1 MTAIGQTAAV
11 LGNPAFLFTFAVIQA
26 GVLLVMIRYLDLYD
40 RQPLGFVAL
49 VAVWGATGAAAISVI
64 GNGFVKGLLSGDVRV
79 VFGDAIA
86 APLVEEAAKGLAL
99 LAAVGPVRALA
110 RRAGISLFEGVGAG
124 VVYGAAVGIGFG
136 FTEDVAF
143 LVDTA
148 RTQGIEAGFQ
158 TFIYRRD
165 FFGPAIL
172 HHALFTA
179 ALGAGLGVAMWT
191 SRRALKVVLPMAGFV
206 VAVLMHAVNNGLV
219 ELVVVIKHGV
229 RVASIWVT
237 APSLAPTAQRTADRL
252 TAVMRVIDFLYLSMF
267 LAVIALWTL
276 RQRRIIQEELA
287 EEVDLG
293 LITSKDHAQM
303 FDVAQRSAGQWRLLR
318 TGQLERL
325 RHERRLRRELA
336 QLGLLKWRTRRFGGS
351 SARLQ
356 RARRQ
361 IATLST
367 YEIAAFEAPVPAT
380 PLIGR
385 DHEVAEIVGLL
396 ARPDVRA
403 VTLTGPGG
411 TGKTRL
417 AIEAASAQRDRFSG
431 GVYFIE
437 LAAVSDP
444 ELVPSVIAHVL
455 GVQPAPGES
464 VVDALGEHLRD
475 KHVLLVL
482 DNFEQVIDAAPAVA
496 RMLTAAGRAKLLVTS
511 RQPLRIAGE
520 HEAPVP
526 PLLLPDPDAGI
537 DSLADNAAV
546 ALFVGRARAVDPGF
560 DLSAANAAAVARICI
575 ALDGLPLAIELAA
588 ARMNVL
594 APEAILERLGRP
606 LHVLTAGGRD
616 ADARHRTLRGA
627 IDWSYDLLDPAEQTL
642 FARLGVFVDGADL
655 AAVEK
660 VCLDRDDAADTV
672 LDTLSS
678 LLDKSLVRRG
688 DGAGAEPRFGMLA
701 TIREYAVDRLNAS
714 GELAA
719 QRERHARYVAELAER
734 AEEHIHGPDQALWM
748 ARLDQEVGN
757 FRAALYWCEVTGEIE
772 LGLRLVGALPR
783 FWSVRGLTDPPRW
796 LASALEGGQVVA
808 APVRAKALFAA
819 GYAALDHGDFVRAE
833 EHFAASRDAYR
844 QLDQPTAAAA
854 CSAQLGVLLMARGE
868 HERAVALAEEN
879 LAVARGLNDR
889 RVESLA
895 LSTLADGATRAGNL
909 DRASDLY
916 EQSLALQRQL
926 GDRRTI
932 GAELLNLG
940 RVELL
945 RGKHGRAHAVLEEG
959 LETAREVGDTWSISV
974 GLASL
979 GRLALATG
987 RHAEGAEL
995 LGQALELAVQRGGQ
1009 RVAAECLAALADAAR
1024 SDAPTR
1030 AVRLLA
1036 SAEAL
1041 RRAAGVSLSP
1051 VELALT
1057 PEALDDLRQALGED
1071 EFGRH
1076 WEAGLALPIGDGVAY
1091 ALSGTS
1097 KGQAKGGAFDRG

>member
-1 MTAIGQTAAV
+1 VAV
-11 LGNPAFLFTFAVIQA
+11 LGNPAFLFTYAVIQA
-26 GVLLVMIRYLDLYD
+26 GVLLILIRYLDLYD
-40 RQPLGFVAL
+40 RQPLGFVTL

-64 GNGFVKGLLSGDVRV
+64 GNGFVRGLLHGDVRV

-148 RTQGIEAGFQ
+148 RIQGIEAGLQ
-158 TFIYRRD
+158 TFVYRRD

-179 ALGAGLGVAMWT
+179 AFGAGLGVAMWT

-206 VAVLMHAVNNGLV
+206 LAVLMHAVNNGLV
-219 ELVVVIKHGV
+219 ELVVVIAHGV
-229 RVASIWVT
+229 RVAAIWVS
-237 APSLAPTAQRTADRL
+237 APSAAPAAQSTADRL
-252 TAVMRVIDFLYLSMF
+252 TALMRAIDFLYLSMF
-267 LAVIALWTL
+267 LAVVGLWTR
-276 RQRRIIQEELA
+276 RQRRIIEEELA

-293 LITSKDHAQM
+293 LITPKDHAQM
-303 FDVAQRSAGQWRLLR
+303 FDVPQRAAGEWGLLR

-325 RHERRLRRELA
+325 RHERRLRSELA

-351 SARLQ
+351 SARLH

-367 YEIAAFEAPVPAT
+367 YEVAAFEAPVPAT

-385 DHEVAEIVGLL
+385 DHEVEEIVGLL
-396 ARPDVRA
+396 VRPDVRA

-417 AIEAASAQRDRFSG
+417 AIEAASDQRDRFSG
-431 GVYFIE
+431 GVYFVE
-437 LAAVSDP
+437 LAGVSDP
-444 ELVPSVIAHVL
+444 ELVPSAIARVL

-482 DNFEQVIDAAPAVA
+482 DNFEQVVDAAPAVA
-496 RMLTAAGRAKLLVTS
+496 RMLTAAARAKLLVTS

-526 PLLLPDPDAGI
+526 PLSLPDPDADA

-546 ALFVGRARAVDPGF
+546 ALFVDRARAVDPGF
-560 DLSAANAAAVARICI
+560 ELSAATAAAVARICT

-606 LHVLTAGGRD
+606 LQVLTAGVRD
-616 ADARHRTLRGA
+616 ADARHQTLRGTM
-627 IDWSYDLLDPAEQTL
+627 DWSFDLLDRREQVL

-655 AAVEK
+655 EAVEQ
-660 VCLDRDDAADTV
+660 VCLDGDDAADTV
-672 LDTLSS
+672 LDTLGS

-688 DGAGAEPRFGMLA
+688 GGAGGQPRFGMLG
-701 TIREYAVDRLNAS
+701 TVREYAVDRLVAS

-719 QRERHARYVAELAER
+719 LRRRHACYAAELAER
-734 AEEHIHGPDQALWM
+734 AEEHVHGPDQARWI

-757 FRAALYWCEVTGEIE
+757 SRAALSWCEETGELE
-772 LGLRLVGALPR
+772 LGLRLVAALPR

-796 LASALEGGQVVA
+796 LASALEGGAGGADVA
-808 APVRAKALFAA
+808 PPVRAKALFAA
-819 GYAALDHGDFVRAE
+819 GYAALDHGDFARAE
-833 EHFAASRDAYR
+833 EHFGASMNAYR
-844 QLDQPTAAAA
+844 QLDQPAAAAA

-868 HERAVALAEEN
+868 HGQAVALAQEN
-879 LAVARGLNDR
+879 LSIARGLHDR
-889 RVESLA
+889 RVESLS
-895 LSTLADGATRAGNL
+895 LSTLADGATRAGDL

-916 EQSLALQRQL
+916 EQSLAVQRQL

-932 GAELLNLG
+932 AAELLNLG
-940 RVELL
+940 RVQLL
-945 RGKHGRAHAVLEEG
+945 RAEHEQARALLEEG
-959 LETAREVGDTWSISV
+959 VEAGREVGDTWSISV

-987 RHAEGAEL
+987 RHGEGVEL
-995 LGQALELAVQRGGQ
+995 LGQALELAIQRGGQ
-1009 RVAAECLAALADAAR
+1009 RVAAECLAALADAAK
-1024 SDAPTR
+1024 SDEPTR

-1041 RRAAGVSLSP
+1041 RRTAGASLSP
-1051 VELALT
+1051 VELAMT
-1057 PEALDDLRQALGED
+1057 AESLDDLRLALGED
-1071 EFGRH
+1071 GFSTH
-1076 WEAGLALPIGDGVAY
+1076 WEAGLALPIGDAVIY
-1091 ALSGTS
+1091 ALSRTS
-1097 KGQAKGGAFDRG
+1097 KGQAKGGALDRK